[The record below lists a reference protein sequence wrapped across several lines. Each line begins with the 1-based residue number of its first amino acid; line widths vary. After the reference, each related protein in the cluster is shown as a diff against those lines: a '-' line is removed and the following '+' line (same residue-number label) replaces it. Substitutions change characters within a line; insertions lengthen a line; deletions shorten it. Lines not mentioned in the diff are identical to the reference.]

1 MRLPRPLILIV
12 GTIVILALMIW
23 LANSLLGLF
32 QNLQGV
38 SPVLAYIII
47 GLVIALMLVLLG
59 AFIYYFVV
67 LPGQSKRSR
76 RSQPPR
82 PVVLPDE
89 RLDVAAENLK
99 ALRQQLDQVQ
109 DEVSRQALLNRS
121 LEIQQNL
128 QRGGLT
134 IAVFGTGSAGKT
146 SLINAL
152 VGRMVGE
159 VGATMGTT
167 TTGATHKL
175 KLKGIDRDIL
185 IADTPGILEAG
196 DAGTER
202 EREAR
207 RLATEADLLLFV
219 LDGDLRQS
227 EYKPLVDLITIG
239 KRSIVVL
246 NKIDLLTESDLEIIT
261 NNLRDRLTGAIGKN
275 DVIAVCANPR
285 VITLDTG
292 ERLKPDPD
300 IMPLIKHI
308 AAVVRSEGDDLLAD
322 NILLQSQRLGD
333 ETRRVIDS
341 QRKRDA
347 EKIVDR
353 FQWIGAGVIA
363 VTPLP
368 VIDVLATAAVNA
380 QMVVEIGK
388 VYGCEINAE
397 RGRELALSLAKTLVS
412 LGVVKGAITIV
423 TTALQVSVAGII
435 AGRAIQG
442 VSAAYLTRIAGK
454 SFIEYFRQDQD
465 WGDGG
470 IAKVVQ
476 EQFQLERKDE
486 FVKSF
491 IKDAMAKVVKP
502 LQMQAEL
509 VSEADAKPQEP
520 PLQPRQ
526 DWAGQE
532 IPPQRSPI
540 LSPQEDDRDEWQR

>member
-1 MRLPRPLILIV
+1 MRLPRPFVLIV
-12 GTIVILALMIW
+12 GTVLILGLVIW
-23 LANSLLGLF
+23 LINSLVGLF
-32 QNLQGV
+32 QNLQGI
-38 SPVLAYIII
+38 SPILAQMMVA
-47 GLVIALMLVLLG
+47 LVILLLLVLIG
-59 AFIYYFVV
+59 AFVYYLVW
-67 LPGQSKRSR
+67 LPSRGRQSHRTA
-76 RSQPPR
+76 PR
-82 PVVLPDE
+82 PPVIPTE
-89 RLDVAAENLK
+89 KTAVAEENLK

-109 DEVSRQALLNRS
+109 DEVARQALISRS
-121 LEIQQNL
+121 REIEQNL

-134 IAVFGTGSAGKT
+134 VAVFGTGSAGKT

-175 KLKGIDRDIL
+175 KLKGINREIL

-207 RLATEADLLLFV
+207 KLATEADLLLFV

-227 EYKPLVDLITIG
+227 EYKPLVDLIQIG

-246 NKIDLLTESDLEIIT
+246 NKIDLLTESDLTIIT
-261 NNLRDRLTGAIGKN
+261 NNLKERLKGIVSKT
-275 DVIAVCANPR
+275 DVIAVCANPQI
-285 VITLDTG
+285 VQLDTG
-292 ERLKPDPD
+292 ERVKPDPD

-322 NILLQSQRLGD
+322 NILLQSQRLG
-333 ETRRVIDS
+333 EEARRLIDH
-341 QRKRDA
+341 QRRRDA

-368 VIDVLATAAVNA
+368 VVDILATAAVNA
-380 QMVVEIGK
+380 QMVIEIGK
-388 VYGCEINAE
+388 VYGCELNME

-423 TTALQVSVAGII
+423 ATALQLSVAGII

-454 SFIEYFRQDQD
+454 SFIEYFRQDQT

-470 IAKVVQ
+470 IAEVVQ
-476 EQFQLERKDE
+476 RQFQLERKDE

-491 IKDAMAKVVKP
+491 IKDAITKVVKP

-509 VSEADAKPQEP
+509 VTEEEKFAPKEAPLP
-520 PLQPRQ
+520 PRAN
-526 DWAGQE
+526 WAGQAIAPQPVEEKRPTEE
-532 IPPQRSPI
+532 I
-540 LSPQEDDRDEWQR
+540 DEWQR

>member
-1 MRLPRPLILIV
+1 MLEAIAMRLPRPLIFLLGTVLIL
-12 GTIVILALMIW
+12 GLIIW
-23 LANSLLGLF
+23 LTNSLLGLF

-38 SPVLAYIII
+38 SPLLAQIIV
-47 GLVIALMLVLLG
+47 GLVVLLLLVLIG
-59 AFIYYFVV
+59 AFVYYFVV
-67 LPGQSKRSR
+67 LPARTAKRDAR
-76 RSQPPR
+76 RRMPPVI
-82 PVVLPDE
+82 PE
-89 RLDVAAENLK
+89 EKTAAATENLK

-109 DEVSRQALLNRS
+109 DEVSRQALISRS
-121 LEIQQNL
+121 REIEQNL
-128 QRGGLT
+128 ERGGLT

-175 KLKGIDRDIL
+175 KLKGVNREIL

-196 DAGTER
+196 EAGTDR
-202 EREAR
+202 ERIAR
-207 RLATEADLLLFV
+207 QLATEADLLLFV

-227 EYKPLVDLITIG
+227 EFKPLVDLMAMG

-246 NKIDLLTESDLEIIT
+246 NKIDLLTDDDLVIIT
-261 NNLRDRLTGAIGKN
+261 TNLKDRLKGLVGKT
-275 DVIAVCANPR
+275 DVIAVCANPSIVR
-285 VITLDTG
+285 LDTG
-292 ERLKPDPD
+292 ERIKPDVD

-308 AAVVRSEGDDLLAD
+308 AAIVRSEGDDLLAD

-341 QRKRDA
+341 QRRREA

-368 VIDVLATAAVNA
+368 VVDILATVAVNA

-388 VYGCEINAE
+388 IYGCEINLE

-423 TTALQVSVAGII
+423 TTALQLSIAGII
-435 AGRAIQG
+435 VGRAIQG
-442 VSAAYLTRIAGK
+442 VSAAYLTRIAGR

-470 IAKVVQ
+470 IAAVVQ
-476 EQFQLERKDE
+476 QQFELERKDE

-491 IKDAMAKVVKP
+491 IKDAITKVVKP
-502 LQMQAEL
+502 LQIQAEL
-509 VSEADAKPQEP
+509 VSDTRDEP
-520 PLQPRQ
+520 LPPRA
-526 DWAGQE
+526 DWAGQVL
-532 IPPQRSPI
+532 PPDAQK
-540 LSPQEDDRDEWQR
+540 

>member
-1 MRLPRPLILIV
+1 MRLPRPLILII
-12 GTIVILALMIW
+12 GTVLILGMVIW
-23 LANSLLGLF
+23 LINSLLGLF

-38 SPVLAYIII
+38 SPLLAQIIV
-47 GLVIALMLVLLG
+47 GLVILLLVVLIG

-67 LPGQSKRSR
+67 LPGRSKQR
-76 RSQPPR
+76 RSTERRPPVI
-82 PVVLPDE
+82 PQE
-89 RLDVAAENLK
+89 KTAVAEENLK

-109 DEVSRQALLNRS
+109 DEVARQALLNRS
-121 LEIQQNL
+121 REIEQNL
-128 QRGGLT
+128 KLGGLT

-167 TTGATHKL
+167 TTGATHRL
-175 KLKGIDRDIL
+175 KLKGIDREIL

-207 RLATEADLLLFV
+207 KLATEADLLLFV

-227 EYKPLVDLITIG
+227 EYKPLVDLIEIG

-246 NKIDLLTESDLEIIT
+246 NKIDLLTETDLAIIT
-261 NNLRDRLTGAIGKN
+261 RNLKDRLGGLIGKN

-285 VITLDTG
+285 VLTLDTG
-292 ERLKPDPD
+292 ERVKPDPD

-333 ETRRVIDS
+333 EARRLIDN
-341 QRKRDA
+341 QRRRDA

-368 VIDVLATAAVNA
+368 VVDILATAAVNA

-388 VYGCEINAE
+388 VYGCELNLD

-423 TTALQVSVAGII
+423 TTALQVSVAGMIV
-435 AGRAIQG
+435 GRAIQG

-509 VSEADAKPQEP
+509 VTQDEPKEP
-520 PLQPRQ
+520 PLPPRPN
-526 DWAGQE
+526 WAGQE
-532 IPPQRSPI
+532 IEPQRSSLTAP
-540 LSPQEDDRDEWQR
+540 EEKDEWQR